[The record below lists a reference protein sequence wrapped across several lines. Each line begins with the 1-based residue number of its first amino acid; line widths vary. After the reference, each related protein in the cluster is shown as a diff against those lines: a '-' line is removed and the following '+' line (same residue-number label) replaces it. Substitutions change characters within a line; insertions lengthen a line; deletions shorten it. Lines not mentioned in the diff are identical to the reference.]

1 VRAHRL
7 CCARLLLGGHHCWP
21 CADCHRR
28 GSLLMAR
35 YRPRACKH
43 ANAQNRRMVPMST
56 GTLYGLASSF
66 VAAIYG
72 ILTKQKLH
80 CVGSSEWCARILT
93 YYASMCLTSLCEP
106 SVHSCVLA
114 GVCLSALWCACVHS
128 TCMHTR
134 FCARFH
140 LACFFVSSVNIAE
153 PRFSDAPSALPEG
166 GYPRAIRCL
175 PSRCSSSRCS

>member
-1 VRAHRL
+1 
-7 CCARLLLGGHHCWP
+7 
-21 CADCHRR
+21 
-28 GSLLMAR
+28 
-35 YRPRACKH
+35 
-43 ANAQNRRMVPMST
+43 MST

-153 PRFSDAPSALPEG
+153 PRFSDAPSALPALKA
-166 GYPRAIRCL
+166 AICVQFDACRPVARRPGAPNGRVRRCEYMDYAL
-175 PSRCSSSRCS
+175 HPATPPALSRCRLCPRSC